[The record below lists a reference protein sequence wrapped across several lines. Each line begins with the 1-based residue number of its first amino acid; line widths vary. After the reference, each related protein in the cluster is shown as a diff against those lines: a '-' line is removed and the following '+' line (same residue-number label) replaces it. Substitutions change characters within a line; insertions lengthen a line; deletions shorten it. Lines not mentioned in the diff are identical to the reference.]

1 MSELK
6 VKASGEYVIIE
17 ATARPQGS
25 EIKSESGIV
34 VGVRQHGEQ
43 PFYGKVVSVG
53 VDVPAEA
60 AERILVN
67 ISHCQALTWRMFLT
81 LIWLRVTF
89 PKKKQ
94 KRRKQNTFPHITK
107 QSRQSTRSK
116 NG

>member
-60 AERILVN
+60 AERILGKYIPLPSAHMANVPDPDLVAGY
-67 ISHCQALTWRMFLT
+67 ISEKESKEKETKYVSAHYKAIQA
-81 LIWLRVTF
+81 IYE
-89 PKKKQ
+89 
-94 KRRKQNTFPHITK
+94 I
-107 QSRQSTRSK
+107 
-116 NG
+116 